1 MKIYNNLNLNSKHKN
16 AVIAIGNFD
25 GVHLGHQK
33 VLKEAK
39 TMAKK
44 LKLPFGAMTFEPIP
58 VMFFN
63 KKIKNHRINSLNQK
77 KYYLKKLKLD
87 FLIIIKFNKIFSSLT
102 AEKFIE
108 NIIYKKVNCKY
119 LYISRNFKFGF
130 KRKGNLKTLK
140 FFENKFGYKSII
152 TKPYKKDKKIISSTM
167 IRKKIASGK
176 IYEANKLL
184 GRKWKIEGKVI
195 TGKKR
200 GRKIGFPTCNLKLNN
215 YVIPQ
220 PGVYAVNVNDNNF
233 AKKGIANIGFRPTFN
248 GQSLL
253 LETNIFGINKNLY
266 NKVINVH
273 FKKFIRKEKK
283 FQNIEELKKQ
293 IKTDIQKAQN

>member
-1 MKIYNNLNLNSKHKN
+1 MKIYNNTNLNLKHKK
-16 AVIAIGNFD
+16 AVVAVGNFD
-25 GVHLGHQK
+25 GLHLGHQK

-39 TMAKK
+39 IMAKK
-44 LKLPFGAMTFEPIP
+44 LKLPFGAITFEPMP

-77 KYYLKKLKLD
+77 KNGFKKLKLD
-87 FLIIIKFNKIFSSLT
+87 FLIIIKFNKIFSFLT

-108 NIIYKKVNCKY
+108 NIIYKKINCKY
-119 LYISRNFKFGF
+119 LYISKNFKFGF

-152 TKPYKKDKKIISSTM
+152 TKPYKKNKKIISSTI
-167 IRKKIASGK
+167 IRKKITSGK
-176 IYEANKLL
+176 INEANKLL
-184 GRKWKIEGKVI
+184 GRKWSIEGKVI
-195 TGKKR
+195 AGEKR

-220 PGVYAVNVNDNNF
+220 PGVYAVKVNGNNF

-266 NKVINVH
+266 NKVIDVH

-293 IKTDIQKAQN
+293 IKIDIHKAQN